1 MNSGLK
7 GMTCKVG
14 IVGYGGTK
22 FSRDDTSLKSEMFSA
37 AKSLFD
43 NTSNLDQSDID
54 TVLVSTSNNAK
65 YVSTILSETCGIS
78 PNISHQ
84 VENLCNS
91 GTNATMCAYSYIASG
106 MADVALVVGA
116 DKHDEGPT
124 QSFGW
129 DCYKGQFKHPIYWAS
144 LFTKAYKRKY
154 GTTDED
160 LAFVAAKNHKNA
172 QDNPNAY
179 SKKAYSINEI
189 MESKRVT
196 EELRILDCSRS
207 CTGASAILLA
217 SEDVAR
223 KFTDEPIWIK
233 GIGQKTG
240 PSQFTKS
247 NDYTFMDTTK
257 EASRIALKMAKKE
270 AKDIDVAEIHDAFS
284 VIELMAL
291 ESLGLVQKGKGSD
304 FVKTLYE
311 TDDRKINPRGG
322 VMGAGHPFGATG
334 IAQVI
339 EIAQQLQ
346 NKTKKRQVE
355 NAKIGLVHNM
365 ASAATSSNVIVLES

>member
-1 MNSGLK
+1 
-7 GMTCKVG
+7 
-14 IVGYGGTK
+14 
-22 FSRDDTSLKSEMFSA
+22 MF
-37 AKSLFD
+37 L
-43 NTSNLDQSDID
+43 Q
-54 TVLVSTSNNAK
+54 
-65 YVSTILSETCGIS
+65 
-78 PNISHQ
+78 
-84 VENLCNS
+84 
-91 GTNATMCAYSYIASG
+91 
-106 MADVALVVGA
+106 
-116 DKHDEGPT
+116 
-124 QSFGW
+124 
-129 DCYKGQFKHPIYWAS
+129 
-144 LFTKAYKRKY
+144 
-154 GTTDED
+154 
-160 LAFVAAKNHKNA
+160 KNHKNA

-196 EELRILDCSRS
+196 EELRILDCSRA

-223 KFTDEPIWIK
+223 KFTDEPVWIK

-257 EASRIALKMAKKE
+257 EAARIALKMAKKE
-270 AKDIDVAEIHDAFS
+270 AKDIDVAEIHDAFT
-284 VIELMAL
+284 VIEMMAL
-291 ESLGLVQKGKGSD
+291 ESLGLVQKGKSSD
-304 FVKTLYE
+304 FVRTLYE

-346 NKTKKRQVE
+346 NKTKKRQIE

>member
-1 MNSGLK
+1 MGR
-7 GMTCKVG
+7 KVG

-22 FSRDDTSLKSEMFSA
+22 FSREDTQLESEMFSA
-37 AKSLFD
+37 TKSLFD

-65 YVSTILSETCGIS
+65 YLSTILSEVCGIS

-84 VENLCNS
+84 IENLCNS
-91 GTNATMCAYSYIASG
+91 GTNATMCAYSYVSSG

-116 DKHDEGPT
+116 DKHDEGPEQT
-124 QSFGW
+124 FGW
-129 DCYKGQFKHPIYWAS
+129 DCYKGQFKHPIFWAS

-154 GTTDED
+154 NATDED
-160 LAFVAAKNHKNA
+160 LAIVSAKNHKNA

-179 SKKAYSINEI
+179 SKKAYSVNDI
-189 MESKRVT
+189 MNSKRVT
-196 EELRILDCSRS
+196 EDLRILDCSRS

-217 SEDVAR
+217 SEDIAR
-223 KFTDEPIWIK
+223 KFTDQPVWIK
-233 GIGQKTG
+233 GLGQKTG
-240 PSQFTKS
+240 PSQFTKHR
-247 NDYTFMDTTK
+247 DYTFMDTSK
-257 EASRIALKMAKKE
+257 EATRLALKMAKKE
-270 AKDIDVAEIHDAFS
+270 IKDIDVAEIHDAFS

-291 ESLGLVQKGKGSD
+291 ESIGFVEKGKSSE
-304 FVKTLYE
+304 FVRTLYE
-311 TDDRKINPRGG
+311 TDSKKINPRGG
-322 VMGAGHPFGATG
+322 VIGAGHPFGATG

-355 NAKIGLVHNM
+355 NAKVGLVHNM
-365 ASAATSSNVIVLES
+365 ASAATSSNVMVLEA